1 MTAAATVLRC
11 AEVVTLSATFL
22 YQPLSEQPAWSQ
34 AVRLLNILAN
44 GLTLA
49 LAPVSHGWQGAP
61 PTTAATAAA
70 TAGVDAQDR
79 RRGEPW
85 AGNRSAAETLR
96 VCTSIYLLFSAAFW
110 WHRVL
115 VTGGAGLADRHRPC
129 LLGAPHG
136 PGCAP
141 ARWLPSPR
149 DASGAVPLLAAALF
163 GIDFVLSRRLHRRHP
178 VTSSGGVLLLAQA
191 AACASVVVTLRE
203 SPGCANLLT
212 SRTCLATGWL
222 VLAASSLALLRRQE
236 TDEREVAVDGTND
249 AREVAV
255 GLLALCGHSVAG
267 ILLLAFGYEP
277 TRPCPPSLLC
287 LHGLAGAISL
297 VQLVRPEA
305 RWRSVKLPDF
315 LMS

>member
-1 MTAAATVLRC
+1 MTAAAAVLRC

-22 YQPLSEQPAWSQ
+22 YQPLSEEPDNSQAWSQ

-49 LAPVSHGWQGAP
+49 LAPVSHGWRCAP
-61 PTTAATAAA
+61 AAATAA
-70 TAGVDAQDR
+70 VDAQDR
-79 RRGEPW
+79 RHGGPS

-115 VTGGAGLADRHRPC
+115 VTGSADLADLHRPC
-129 LLGAPHG
+129 LPGAPHG

-141 ARWLPSPR
+141 VPWLPSPR
-149 DASGAVPLLAAALF
+149 ESSAVSLLAAALF

-178 VTSSGGVLLLAQA
+178 VTSSGGVLLLGQA

-249 AREVAV
+249 AGEVAV

-267 ILLLAFGYEP
+267 VLLLAFGYEP
-277 TRPCPPSLLC
+277 ARPCPPSLLC

-305 RWRSVKLPDF
+305 RWRSVKFPGF